1 MSNIIIS
8 EEAYKEFKGFLDFNQ
23 VENYNLRITYL
34 GKKCSGPVFN
44 LSVDE
49 VKNNDV
55 VEKINDI
62 IFIISKDLI
71 NEYGGFAILSNDENE
86 GQGLLLRPII
96 EPVNSC
102 NICPGC

>member
-8 EEAYKEFKGFLDFNQ
+8 NEAYEEFKGFLDYNK

-34 GKKCSGPVFN
+34 GKKCSGPIFN
-44 LSVDE
+44 ISSDTVRKDDIVE
-49 VKNNDV
+49 AVKD
-55 VEKINDI
+55 IN
-62 IFIISKDLI
+62 FLLTSDLI
-71 NEYGGFAILSNDENE
+71 NEYGGFIILSNEENK
-86 GQGLLLRPII
+86 GHGLILKPVI